1 MHLLTDLGVGP
12 TGPTTMY
19 LMYLDNKSAIDM
31 AFDPV
36 AFRKTKHILRAA
48 HFFRDLVARRVF
60 VPKHIAGT
68 ENIADLCTKAVSR
81 ATFVH
86 LMTRLM
92 PA

>member
-1 MHLLTDLGVGP
+1 MGSTCTP

-19 LMYLDNKSAIDM
+19 LDNKSGIDM

>member
-1 MHLLTDLGVGP
+1 MAGLDGLGVHGRLIQAAGSQSGIGRVA
-12 TGPTTMY
+12 TGTCE
-19 LMYLDNKSAIDM
+19 
-31 AFDPV
+31 
-36 AFRKTKHILRAA
+36 RKHILRAA
-48 HFFRDLVARRVF
+48 HFFRALVARRVF

>member
-1 MHLLTDLGVGP
+1 M
-12 TGPTTMY
+12 
-19 LMYLDNKSAIDM
+19 
-31 AFDPV
+31 
-36 AFRKTKHILRAA
+36 
-48 HFFRDLVARRVF
+48 ARRVF

>member
-1 MHLLTDLGVGP
+1 
-12 TGPTTMY
+12 
-19 LMYLDNKSAIDM
+19 MYLDNKSAIDM

-68 ENIADLCTKAVSR
+68 EVPTQPAIDKAS
-81 ATFVH
+81 T
-86 LMTRLM
+86 T
-92 PA
+92 

>member
-1 MHLLTDLGVGP
+1 MNSNLARRQH
-12 TGPTTMY
+12 
-19 LMYLDNKSAIDM
+19 S
-31 AFDPV
+31 
-36 AFRKTKHILRAA
+36 
-48 HFFRDLVARRVF
+48 DLVARRVF